1 MECKEQ
7 VPFRTTCHPKYSDM
21 RCPHALARL
30 VCRVRHIAARW
41 SRMLEPRA
49 TPEKGDR
56 RCEWVTKFWGKLMM
70 WYGVQDFHA
79 VWSRMLF
86 GAARVPPHTVK
97 QNDKRCRQVNK
108 MTTD

>member
-1 MECKEQ
+1 MECKE

-21 RCPHALARL
+21 RCSHALARL

-56 RCEWVTKFWGKLMM
+56 RCEWGHQVLGEIDDVVWSSGSSR
-70 WYGVQDFHA
+70 GVESYV
-79 VWSRMLF
+79 VWSRTC
-86 GAARVPPHTVK
+86 ATSYSEAE
-97 QNDKRCRQVNK
+97 
-108 MTTD
+108 